1 MEPVLAWLEG
11 SALGYAIR
19 GSGVWTYSLLNLTH
33 ILGISSLFGAVLT
46 LDLRLLGAW
55 RSVPIGAIARP
66 VVPIATAGFCVA
78 ASSGLC
84 MLATNGTEYVGNP
97 FLPLKFGFIGFSLLN
112 VLIVNQLPAWKQRD
126 SVPLTPRGERQLAIA
141 GGVSLVCWLAAVTCG
156 RMIGY
161 W

>member
-1 MEPVLAWLEG
+1 LAWLEG

-19 GSGVWTYSLLNLTH
+19 NSGVWTYSLLNLTH
-33 ILGISSLFGAVLT
+33 ILGIASLFGSVLA

-55 RSVPIGAIARP
+55 RSAPIGVIARP
-66 VVPIATAGFCVA
+66 VVPIATAGFCIA
-78 ASSGLC
+78 AASGLC
-84 MLATNGTEYVGNP
+84 MLSTNGTEYANNP
-97 FLPLKFGFIGFSLLN
+97 FLPLKFAFIGLGLIN
-112 VLIVNQLPAWKQRD
+112 VVIVNQLPAWKQRD
-126 SVPLTPRGERQLAIA
+126 TAPPTRSGERQLAIV